1 MKNALPIIL
10 GLIFF
15 AYKQYT
21 KRAAEKA
28 NSKSQTSPNYSS
40 EAEAITEPQN
50 LDDYISKFMS
60 VTDDF
65 SDTQEDTL
73 VQNQQTNNIYENIS
87 KDSIIPQRPENK
99 ALSEDGADKNDHH
112 NEHLSQFR
120 TNIDKEDEDVEFT
133 DFDLNQAVVYD
144 AILNPPY
151 INN

>member
-1 MKNALPIIL
+1 MENALPIIL

-21 KRAAEKA
+21 KRAAENA

-40 EAEAITEPQN
+40 EEVSNDEPQN

-60 VTDDF
+60 SNEDYSDSKDDF
-65 SDTQEDTL
+65 LD
-73 VQNQQTNNIYENIS
+73 QNQEADNISENI
-87 KDSIIPQRPENK
+87 KDDSVEQQ
-99 ALSEDGADKNDHH
+99 H
-112 NEHLSQFR
+112 NEYKSVGMIGGNSTNHRNEQLTQFR
-120 TNIDKEDEDVEFT
+120 TNIDNEDEDVEFT
-133 DFDLNQAVVYD
+133 DFDLNQAVLYD